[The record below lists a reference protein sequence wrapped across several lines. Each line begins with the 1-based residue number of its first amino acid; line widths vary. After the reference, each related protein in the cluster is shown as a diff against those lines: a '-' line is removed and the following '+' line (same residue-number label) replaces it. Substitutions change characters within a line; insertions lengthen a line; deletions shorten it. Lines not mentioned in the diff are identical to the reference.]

1 MIKNMKNI
9 NYIISLGVVLSIIS
23 LSLVFQDFRVDGKNN
38 TASGFWPFNDS
49 SEKDIISYSVRSPIF
64 AEGEIK
70 QDKDVILVN
79 IPWNVDVADM
89 KTIIKT
95 SAGATTTLITNDGG
109 LISSEINIYRVKAE
123 DGSTKD
129 YKVVFLGGSSVV
141 SPNKISTCED
151 LQNIALN
158 INSSAD
164 YFLANNIDCSGKE
177 FKPIGGNGTP
187 FRGNLLGNGFTIS
200 NINIPLKNS
209 GDYRYGGLFG
219 VLAGNVRDIK
229 IINGNAYIP
238 WSEGNYTVALGGIA
252 GMQLSGSTII
262 NSSYSGVLDSRNDTG
277 GLVGISYGNI
287 IESYTSGKFSAG
299 YYSSRKYGTH
309 VNVGGLVGVQGS
321 TGKIA
326 DSYSNAQVSTD
337 AGYPSCIEQAG
348 GLVANASGKIINSY
362 FSGKVFGEGLSCRDY
377 NYKGGLVSSG
387 YLGTSSVA
395 IQNSYWD
402 VTVSGVRESAGG
414 VGKNTAE
421 MKNVSTYNGWSSNIW
436 NIIEGSYPIF
446 K

>member
-1 MIKNMKNI
+1 MKNI
-9 NYIISLGVVLSIIS
+9 KYIISLGIVLSVIS
-23 LSLVFQDFRVDGKNN
+23 LSLIFQGFRVNGKNN

-64 AEGEIK
+64 TEGEIK
-70 QDKDVILVN
+70 QDKDIILVN
-79 IPWNVDVADM
+79 IPWNIDVADM
-89 KTIIKT
+89 KVVIKT
-95 SAGATTTLITNDGG
+95 SAGATTTLITNEGD
-109 LISSEINIYRVKAE
+109 LISSEINIYTVRAE

-164 YFLANNIDCSGKE
+164 YFLANNIDCSGVE

-209 GDYRYGGLFG
+209 GDYRYAGLFG

-229 IINGNAYIP
+229 LENGNAYIP
-238 WSEGNYTVALGGIA
+238 WAQGNYTVALGGIA
-252 GMQLSGSTII
+252 GMQLSGSNII
-262 NSSYSGVLDSRNDTG
+262 NSSYSGNLDSRNDTG

-287 IESYTSGKFSAG
+287 IESYSSGKFSAG

-309 VNVGGLVGVQGS
+309 VNVGGLVGVQGN
-321 TGKIA
+321 TGKIT
-326 DSYSNAQVSTD
+326 DSYSNALVSTD

-348 GLVANASGKIINSY
+348 GLVANASGKITDSY
-362 FSGKVFGEGLSCRDY
+362 FSGTVFGEGTSCRSH
-377 NYKGGLVSSG
+377 NYKGGLVSLG
-387 YLGTSSVA
+387 YLGTSTVT
-395 IQNSYWD
+395 IENSYWD
-402 VTVSGVRESAGG
+402 ITKSGGESAGG
-414 VGKNTAE
+414 IGKNTDE
-421 MKNVSTYNGWSSNIW
+421 MKKISTYNGWSSSIW
-436 NIIEGSYPIF
+436 NMAEGFYPVF